1 MQNYPNFQPQ
11 MPPYQPMYG
20 QPMMPP
26 QAPPPYMDRLSQLQS
41 MQQSLQQPQMQFT
54 GLNGRVVEVA
64 ENILASDVPMDG
76 SFAVFPKKDL
86 SEVYIKY
93 WTGEGKIATVVFK
106 PTLDGQASI
115 CQPDDNSLRF
125 DELANVLGGLYDKV
139 DSLSNQID
147 EVLKSKGSQRNKKE
161 VNSNE

>member
-11 MPPYQPMYG
+11 MAPYQPMYG
-20 QPMMPP
+20 QPPMMQP
-26 QAPPPYMDRLSQLQS
+26 QMPPYMDRLSQLQS
-41 MQQSLQQPQMQFT
+41 MQQSMQQPPAQIS

-76 SFAVFPKKDL
+76 SFAVFPKRDL
-86 SEVYIKY
+86 SEVYVKY
-93 WTGEGKIATVVFK
+93 WTGEGKIATISFK

-115 CQPDDNSLRF
+115 CQPDGNSFRF
-125 DELANVLGGLYDKV
+125 DELANVLGGLSDKV